1 MRDAYLSVAEALFHA
16 GTACD
21 AEVLIR
27 WIDSETLTPEN
38 TAKAL
43 EGCSGVLVPGGFG
56 DRGIEGMISAAQ
68 FAREKKL
75 PYFGI
80 CLGMQIAVIE
90 FARSAVGWQDAN
102 SAEFSE
108 TTTHPVIA
116 LMPEQEGVSQ
126 KGGTMRL
133 GSYPCVLAAGS
144 RSREMYETE
153 RISERHRH
161 RYELNNEFRTELQKD
176 GLILAGTSPDGALVE
191 MIELEKHPWYVGC
204 QFHPEFKSRPNRP
217 HPLFL
222 GFIKAALAEAER

>member
-1 MRDAYLSVAEALFHA
+1 MHNVTEKKNGVCYIT
-16 GTACD
+16 GKK
-21 AEVLIR
+21 
-27 WIDSETLTPEN
+27 IDLN
-38 TAKAL
+38 AL
-43 EGCSGVLVPGGFG
+43 EL
-56 DRGIEGMISAAQ
+56 
-68 FAREKKL
+68 L
-75 PYFGI
+75 Y
-80 CLGMQIAVIE
+80 
-90 FARSAVGWQDAN
+90 

-144 RSREMYETE
+144 RSREMYGTE